1 MIFPITFGFLILTS
15 GTSPNLETDPP
26 FYKWMTKQKSVSSLK
41 SQRDVKPD
49 KLLLVSNSS
58 ENDSEAPKQNLLGET
73 QKNSNTAPIMKNQKE
88 TTQIPNPEPEI
99 QNQSNTT
106 QNSEI
111 ETLKQFTQ
119 EKTALEIHNKALQFL
134 KSNQE
139 AQALLLLKK
148 NAYQNLFP
156 PSYLTLLHLETPIA
170 LTPLLWQIGLFFT
183 ALICLFFLVASLK
196 KLTPTRLKL
205 LCWSLC
211 LFGGLIFSGVFLL
224 KKRVGVIQDIELR
237 TLPFK
242 EAPVQIT
249 LRPHSDLIVLKPTD
263 LWLRIQTP
271 DKETGWVPKHKVF
284 QTF

>member
-1 MIFPITFGFLILTS
+1 MIFPITFGFLILTA
-15 GTSPNLETDPP
+15 GTGPNLETDLS
-26 FYKWMTKQKSVSSLK
+26 FYKWMTKQKSVSFLK

-49 KLLLVSNSS
+49 KLLLVSNSF

-73 QKNSNTAPIMKNQKE
+73 QKNSNTAPTTKNQTN
-88 TTQIPNPEPEI
+88 TTQIPNPEPETK
-99 QNQSNTT
+99 NQSNTT
-106 QNSEI
+106 QTNEI

-119 EKTALEIHNKALQFL
+119 TKTALEIHNKALQFL
-134 KSNQE
+134 KNNQE

-148 NAYQNLFP
+148 NAYQNFFF
-156 PSYLTLLHLETPIA
+156 PSYLTLFHLETPVA
-170 LTPLLWQIGLFFT
+170 LAPLLWHIGLVFT

-211 LFGGLIFSGVFLL
+211 LFGGLISSGVFFL
-224 KKRVGVIQDIELR
+224 KKRVGVIQNTELR
-237 TLPFK
+237 SSPFK

-249 LRPHSDLIVLKPTD
+249 LRPHSDLIVLKPID